1 MIVGLGTAITSINIL
16 TSAAG
21 GGVADAEGEFLATN
35 GGAFFATSS
44 GEFLLTNVELKKI
57 QTGTSL
63 DFLTS
68 QGDTINEYIADG
80 NTTSAPDPE

>member
-1 MIVGLGTAITSINIL
+1 MITGLGLGAVSVTIL
-16 TSAAG
+16 TSAVGAS
-21 GGVADAEGEFLATN
+21 VADAEGEFLATD
-35 GGAFFATSS
+35 GGVFFATSD

-68 QGDTINEYIADG
+68 DGDTINEYIADG
-80 NTTSAPDPE
+80 ETTSAPDPE

>member
-1 MIVGLGTAITSINIL
+1 MIAGLGTALSSINIL

-21 GGVADAEGEFLATN
+21 VGVADLEGEFLVTD
-35 GGAFFATSS
+35 GGVFFATDTSQ
-44 GEFLLTNVELKKI
+44 FMLTNVVLKTI

-68 QGDTINEYIADG
+68 DGDTMISYFADG
-80 NTTSAPDPE
+80 ETTSAPDPE